1 MEIDE
6 KNVRK
11 AVEDWYEGTADD
23 AQEALLRSYFA
34 QTAPDAVP
42 ADLKS
47 TAILFG
53 GNAAL
58 SHKKMDERPLPL
70 HRKSALWFWI
80 ASGVAAAILL
90 LLIFSPFATQQITP
104 KAENRLALTS
114 NKTEQVVG
122 GQCDVKND
130 SSLDAEKP
138 VTKNLNSTP
147 QTESVAVQSTTPQIE
162 QTYGYDFDGSVITD
176 ENVAMQST
184 EYLSFLELLDENLST
199 ISDF

>member
-47 TAILFG
+47 TAILFC

-58 SHKKMDERPLPL
+58 SHKIMDEKPLPL
-70 HRKSALWFWI
+70 HRKYALWFWI
-80 ASGVAAAILL
+80 ASSVAAAILL
-90 LLIFSPFATQQITP
+90 LLLFSPFATHQITP
-104 KAENRLALTS
+104 ESENCLALNS
-114 NKTEQVVG
+114 NKSEQVVDV
-122 GQCDVKND
+122 QCDVKND
-130 SSLDAEKP
+130 GSLDVEKT
-138 VTKNLNSTP
+138 VAKKSNSSP
-147 QTESVAVQSTTPQIE
+147 QTESVAVQSATPQIE
-162 QTYGYDFDGSVITD
+162 QNFGYDYDGSIITD
-176 ENVAMQST
+176 ENVALQSV
-184 EYLSFLELLDENLST
+184 EYLSFLELLDENIST

>member
-23 AQEALLRSYFA
+23 AQENLLRNYFA
-34 QTAPDAVP
+34 QTSTDAVP

-47 TAILFG
+47 TAILFC

-90 LLIFSPFATQQITP
+90 LLIFYPFATQQITP
-104 KAENRLALTS
+104 ESENRLALAS
-114 NKTEQVVG
+114 NKTEQVVDA
-122 GQCDVKND
+122 QYDVKND
-130 SSLDAEKP
+130 SSPDAEKP
-138 VTKNLNSTP
+138 VAKNLNGTP
-147 QTESVAVQSTTPQIE
+147 QTESVAAQSSTPQIE
-162 QTYGYDFDGSVITD
+162 QNFGYDYDGSIITD
-176 ENVAMQST
+176 ENVALQSV
-184 EYLSFLELLDENLST
+184 EYLSFLELLDENIST